1 MGYFDNDSLNKYKKI
16 LILIRI
22 FLRYILNIKNINLI
36 FIRCIL
42 ILKQN
47 KQKKSDQFGRCQY
60 SGSLK
65 AEIFLKLK

>member
-47 KQKKSDQFGRCQY
+47 KQKKNPTSSVAVSTRDLSKPKF
-60 SGSLK
+60 
-65 AEIFLKLK
+65 F